1 MPQFDRDTALRR
13 IENEALIAV
22 LRVDSAQQAIDTCR
36 ALRDGG
42 VVVQE
47 IAMTTPGAAEAIERC
62 AEELDDCLVG
72 AGTVLDAESAERVI
86 EAGAAFVFAPNVNP
100 DVIETTRRHGRISV
114 PGALTPTEI
123 ANATSAGADL
133 VKLFPAHYFGPR
145 YLKDL
150 RAPMPDVRITP
161 TGGINLDNAATWL
174 DAGAV
179 ALGVGSAMVRKEL
192 IRAGRWTELTDLARQ
207 YVQTVQASRG

>member
-114 PGALTPTEI
+114 PGALTPT
-123 ANATSAGADL
+123 
-133 VKLFPAHYFGPR
+133 
-145 YLKDL
+145 
-150 RAPMPDVRITP
+150 
-161 TGGINLDNAATWL
+161 
-174 DAGAV
+174 
-179 ALGVGSAMVRKEL
+179 
-192 IRAGRWTELTDLARQ
+192 
-207 YVQTVQASRG
+207 